1 MTDAMPNPQSGTDLL
16 LPLLSRVSALSPK
29 SEGITAEWKTR
40 WKAGKEGWQN
50 MKNEDQKLRDA
61 LVTPL
66 VEATRR
72 VEANLGSAHDGGQDR
87 QPNSP
92 SPKGDVRKGRNPRG
106 VYEKSPGVW
115 YIRYV
120 DAQGR
125 YRREKAGTKGTATE
139 LYRKRKVEALQGKKL
154 PEKLRRAT
162 VTFADISRDALAY
175 SKAHRRT
182 YGDDVARMERILS
195 WFRHRAADSVT
206 AQDIERHF
214 EECIEQEKWAAS
226 TVNHYRSLLSLTYRL
241 AIRNGKA
248 LTNPARATRHRREDN
263 SRVRYLT
270 PEEDVK
276 LRKAIAEEWAQ
287 HMPELDLALHTGL
300 RLSEMYGLE
309 WQDIDLARRL
319 LVVRRGKNGEA
330 RYARLNS
337 VAAKALEDMLKRSDG
352 TGPVIR
358 NLAGEPLGGP
368 RYWFEKAI
376 KKAELVDFHWHDL
389 RHTFGSR
396 LTMAG
401 VGLRAVQDALGHKS
415 VAMTVRYS
423 HLAPDFLQDVVDKL
437 VPKPAGAAQDGRTD
451 TTTDTGAIPQI
462 SEQVNHVH

>member
-1 MTDAMPNPQSGTDLL
+1 MIADMAVFPPQSKPQRG
-16 LPLLSRVSALSPK
+16 RESAK
-29 SEGITAEWKTR
+29 
-40 WKAGKEGWQN
+40 
-50 MKNEDQKLRDA
+50 
-61 LVTPL
+61 V
-66 VEATRR
+66 
-72 VEANLGSAHDGGQDR
+72 
-87 QPNSP
+87 
-92 SPKGDVRKGRNPRG
+92 RG
-106 VYEKSPGVW
+106 VYEREPGVW

-120 DAQGR
+120 DSQGR
-125 YRREKAGTKGTATE
+125 YRREKAGPKGAAID
-139 LYRKRKVEALQGKKL
+139 LYRKRKTEALMGKKL

-175 SKAHRRT
+175 SKAHKRT
-182 YGDDVARMERILS
+182 YGDDVARMERILN
-195 WFRHRAADSVT
+195 WFRDRSADSVT
-206 AQDIERHF
+206 AQEIERHF
-214 EECIEQEKWAAS
+214 EECIEREKWAAS

-248 LTNPARATRHRREDN
+248 SSNPARATRHRKEDN

-276 LRKAIAEEWAQ
+276 LRKVISEEWTQ

-300 RLSEMYGLE
+300 RLSEMYGLD
-309 WQDIDLARRL
+309 WQDVDLARRL
-319 LVVRRGKNGEA
+319 LLVRRGKNGEA

-337 VAAKALEDMLKRSDG
+337 VAANALEDMRKRGDG

-358 NLAGEPLGGP
+358 NLAGEPLAGP

-376 KKAELVDFHWHDL
+376 TTAELIDFHWHDL
-389 RHTFGSR
+389 RHTFASR

-415 VAMTVRYS
+415 VAMTVRYA

-437 VPKPAGAAQDGRTD
+437 VPKPAQAKQDGRTD
-451 TTTDTGAIPQI
+451 TTTDTEAIPQI
-462 SEQVNHVH
+462 PEQVVHVH